1 VPLSVWDAASI
12 AVKTMTYAATLGA
25 AGAVFFLGVCGPLIT
40 GADRRRI
47 RFLAVGLAALSV
59 FAGGAQI
66 LVSAGSMGDE
76 AAGMWDGS
84 LIHMVWQAGAGR
96 ANAVR
101 AIGLLLAAL
110 GVLSNRPPWWALLGA
125 AMAATSF
132 AWTGHARALNP
143 DVLPVLLVSAHLLGI
158 AFWLG
163 ALAPLLIVSRNGDVT
178 IIAATAAR
186 FGSSAVLVVGGLMA
200 AGVALLWMLL
210 GDFTALWSSAY
221 GRSVLLKLAFV
232 GCLLCFAAF
241 NKLRLTPRLLAGDS
255 RAVRSLRTSIRCE
268 MILGAVILAVT
279 AGFTTLIG
287 PPALG

>member
-1 VPLSVWDAASI
+1 VPLSAWDAASI
-12 AVKTMTYAATLGA
+12 AVKTTTYAATLGA
-25 AGAVFFLGVCGPLIT
+25 AGAVFFLGVCGPLIA

-47 RFLAVGLAALSV
+47 RFLVVGLAALAV

-96 ANAVR
+96 ANAIR
-101 AIGLLLAAL
+101 AAGLLLAAL
-110 GVLSNRPPWWALLGA
+110 GGLFNRTPWWALLGA
-125 AMAATSF
+125 GMAATSF

-143 DVLPVLLVSAHLLGI
+143 DVLPVLLVSAHLLGV

-186 FGSSAVLVVGGLMA
+186 FGSSAVVVVGGLMA
-200 AGVALLWMLL
+200 AGLALLWLLL
-210 GDFTALWSSAY
+210 GDVTALWSSAY

-255 RAVRSLRTSIRCE
+255 RAVRSLRTSVRFE
-268 MILGAVILAVT
+268 LILGAVILAVT

>member
-1 VPLSVWDAASI
+1 VPLSIWDAASI
-12 AVKTMTYAATLGA
+12 AVKTMTYAGTLGA
-25 AGAVFFLGVCGPLIT
+25 AGAVFFLGVCGPLIA

-47 RFLAVGLAALSV
+47 RYLVVGLAALAV

-66 LVSAGSMGDE
+66 LVSAGSMGD
-76 AAGMWDGS
+76 AAAAMWDGS

-96 ANAVR
+96 ANAIR
-101 AIGLLLAAL
+101 ATGLVLAAL
-110 GVLSNRPPWWALLGA
+110 GVSSNRTPWWALLGA

-143 DVLPVLLVSAHLLGI
+143 DVLPVLLVSVHLLGI

-178 IIAATAAR
+178 IIAAAAAR
-186 FGSSAVLVVGGLMA
+186 FGSSAVVVVGGLMA
-200 AGVALLWMLL
+200 AGLALLWLLL
-210 GDFTALWSSAY
+210 GDVTALWSSAY

-255 RAVRSLRTSIRCE
+255 RAVRSLRTSVQFE
-268 MILGAVILAVT
+268 LILGAVILAVT
-279 AGFTTLIG
+279 ASFTTLIG

>member
-1 VPLSVWDAASI
+1 MPLSVWDAASI
-12 AVKTMTYAATLGA
+12 AVKTTTYAATLGA
-25 AGAVFFLGVCGPLIT
+25 AGAVFFLGVCGPLIA

-47 RFLAVGLAALSV
+47 RFLVVGLAALAV

-66 LVSAGSMGDE
+66 LVSAGSMGDD
-76 AAGMWDGS
+76 AAGMWDGP

-110 GVLSNRPPWWALLGA
+110 GVSSNRPPWWALLGA

-143 DVLPVLLVSAHLLGI
+143 DVLPVLLVSVHLLGI
-158 AFWLG
+158 AYWLG
-163 ALAPLLIVSRNGDVT
+163 ALVPLLITARNGDVT
-178 IIAATAAR
+178 MIAATAAR
-186 FGSSAVLVVGGLMA
+186 FGSSAVAVVGGLMA
-200 AGVALLWMLL
+200 AGLALLWMLL
-210 GDFTALWSSAY
+210 GDITALWSSAY

-232 GCLLCFAAF
+232 GCLLCFAAL

-255 RAVRSLRTSIRCE
+255 RAVRSLRTSIRFE
-268 MILGAVILAVT
+268 LILGAVILAVT
-279 AGFTTLIG
+279 ASFTTLIG

>member
-1 VPLSVWDAASI
+1 
-12 AVKTMTYAATLGA
+12 
-25 AGAVFFLGVCGPLIT
+25 
-40 GADRRRI
+40 
-47 RFLAVGLAALSV
+47 
-59 FAGGAQI
+59 
-66 LVSAGSMGDE
+66 MGDD
-76 AAGMWDGS
+76 AAGMLDGS

-96 ANAVR
+96 ANAIR

-110 GVLSNRPPWWALLGA
+110 GVLSDRPPWWALLGA

-143 DVLPVLLVSAHLLGI
+143 DVLPVLLVSAHLLGV

-163 ALAPLLIVSRNGDVT
+163 ALAPLLIVSRNADVA

-186 FGSSAVLVVGGLMA
+186 FGSSAVFAVGALMA
-200 AGVALLWMLL
+200 AGIALLWMLL
-210 GDFTALWSSAY
+210 GDVTALWSSTY
-221 GRSVLLKLAFV
+221 GRSVMLKLAFV

-255 RAVRSLRTSIRCE
+255 GAVRSLRTSIRFE

-279 AGFTTLIG
+279 ASFTTLIG

>member
-25 AGAVFFLGVCGPLIT
+25 AGAVFFLGVCGPLI
-40 GADRRRI
+40 ADEDRPRI
-47 RFLAVGLAALSV
+47 RSLVVGLAALSV

-66 LVSAGSMGDE
+66 LVSAGSMADD

-96 ANAVR
+96 ANAIR

-110 GVLSNRPPWWALLGA
+110 GVLSDRPPWWALLGA
-125 AMAATSF
+125 ATAATSF

-178 IIAATAAR
+178 IIAATSAR
-186 FGSSAVLVVGGLMA
+186 FGSSAVFVVGGLMA

-210 GDFTALWSSAY
+210 GDVTALWSSAY
-221 GRSVLLKLAFV
+221 GRSVMLKLAFV

-255 RAVRSLRTSIRCE
+255 QALRSLRTSIRFE
-268 MILGAVILAVT
+268 MMLGAVILAVT
-279 AGFTTLIG
+279 ASFTTLIG
-287 PPALG
+287 PPALS

>member
-25 AGAVFFLGVCGPLIT
+25 AGAVFFLGVCGPLIA
-40 GADRRRI
+40 GADRPRI
-47 RFLAVGLAALSV
+47 RSLVVGLAALSV

-66 LVSAGSMGDE
+66 LVSAGSMGDD

-96 ANAVR
+96 ANAIR

-110 GVLSNRPPWWALLGA
+110 GVLSDRPPWWALLGA
-125 AMAATSF
+125 AAAATSF

-178 IIAATAAR
+178 IIAATSAR
-186 FGSSAVLVVGGLMA
+186 FGSSAVFVVGGLMA

-210 GDFTALWSSAY
+210 GDVTALWSSAY
-221 GRSVLLKLAFV
+221 GRSVMLKLAFV

-241 NKLRLTPRLLAGDS
+241 NKLRLTPRLLAGDP
-255 RAVRSLRTSIRCE
+255 RALRSLRTSIRFE
-268 MILGAVILAVT
+268 MMLGAVILAVT
-279 AGFTTLIG
+279 ASFTTLIG

>member
-25 AGAVFFLGVCGPLIT
+25 AGAVFFLGACGPLI
-40 GADRRRI
+40 ASVDRPRI
-47 RFLAVGLAALSV
+47 RSLVVGLAVLAV
-59 FAGGAQI
+59 FVGGAQV
-66 LVSAGSMGDE
+66 LVSAGSMGDD
-76 AAGMWDGS
+76 AAGMLDGS

-96 ANAVR
+96 ANEIRVF
-101 AIGLLLAAL
+101 GLLLAVL
-110 GVLSNRPPWWALLGA
+110 GASSDRPPWWALLGA

-158 AFWLG
+158 AFWIG
-163 ALAPLLIVSRNGDVT
+163 GLAPLLIVSRNSDVRT
-178 IIAATAAR
+178 IAATAAR
-186 FGSSAVLVVGGLMA
+186 FGSSAVFVVAGLMA

-210 GDFTALWSSAY
+210 GDVTALWNSAY
-221 GRSVLLKLAFV
+221 GRSVMLKLAFV

-255 RAVRSLRTSIRCE
+255 RAVRSLRTSIRFE

-279 AGFTTLIG
+279 AGFTTLVG

>member
-25 AGAVFFLGVCGPLIT
+25 AGAVFFLRVCGPLIA
-40 GADRRRI
+40 GADRPRI
-47 RFLAVGLAALSV
+47 RSLVVGLAALAV

-66 LVSAGSMGDE
+66 LVSAGSMGDD

-96 ANAVR
+96 ANAIR

-110 GVLSNRPPWWALLGA
+110 GVLSGRPPWWALLGA

-143 DVLPVLLVSAHLLGI
+143 DGLPVLLVSVHLLGV

-163 ALAPLLIVSRNGDVT
+163 ALAPLLIVSRNADAT

-186 FGSSAVLVVGGLMA
+186 FGSSAVVVVGALMA
-200 AGVALLWMLL
+200 AGIALLWMLL
-210 GDFTALWSSAY
+210 GDVTALWSSTY
-221 GRSVLLKLAFV
+221 GRSVMLKLAFV

-241 NKLRLTPRLLAGDS
+241 NKLRLTPRLLAGDA
-255 RAVRSLRTSIRCE
+255 RAVQNLRASIRFE

-279 AGFTTLIG
+279 ASFTTLIG

>member
-12 AVKTMTYAATLGA
+12 AVKTTTYAATLGA
-25 AGAVFFLGVCGPLIT
+25 AGVVFFLGVCGPLIA

-47 RFLAVGLAALSV
+47 RFLVVNLAVLSV
-59 FAGGAQI
+59 LAGGAQI
-66 LVSAGSMGDE
+66 LVSAGSMGDD
-76 AAGMWDGS
+76 AAAMWDGS

-110 GVLSNRPPWWALLGA
+110 GVSSNRPPWWALLGA

-158 AFWLG
+158 AYWLG
-163 ALAPLLIVSRNGDVT
+163 ALLPLLIIARNGDVT
-178 IIAATAAR
+178 IIAAAAAR
-186 FGSSAVLVVGGLMA
+186 FGSSAVVVVGGLMA
-200 AGVALLWMLL
+200 AGLALLWMLL
-210 GDFTALWSSAY
+210 GDITALWSSAY

-255 RAVRSLRTSIRCE
+255 RAVRSLRTSIRFE
-268 MILGAVILAVT
+268 LILGAVILAVT
-279 AGFTTLIG
+279 ASFTTLIG

>member
-12 AVKTMTYAATLGA
+12 AVKTVTYAATLGA
-25 AGAVFFLGVCGPLIT
+25 AGAVFFLGVCGPLIA
-40 GADRRRI
+40 GADRPRI
-47 RFLAVGLAALSV
+47 RSLVVGLAALSV

-66 LVSAGSMGDE
+66 LVSAGSMGDD

-96 ANAVR
+96 ANLIR

-110 GVLSNRPPWWALLGA
+110 GVRSNRPPWWALLGA

-163 ALAPLLIVSRNGDVT
+163 ALAPLLIVSRNGDVA

-186 FGSSAVLVVGGLMA
+186 FGSSAVVVVGGLMA
-200 AGVALLWMLL
+200 AGLALLWMLL
-210 GDFTALWSSAY
+210 GDVTALWTSAY
-221 GRSVLLKLAFV
+221 GRSVMLKLAFV

-255 RAVRSLRTSIRCE
+255 RAVRSLRTSIRFE
-268 MILGAVILAVT
+268 MILGALILAVT
-279 AGFTTLIG
+279 AGFTTLVG

>member
-12 AVKTMTYAATLGA
+12 AVKTTTYAATLGA
-25 AGAVFFLGVCGPLIT
+25 AGAVFFLGVCGRLIA

-47 RFLAVGLAALSV
+47 RFLVVNLAVLSV
-59 FAGGAQI
+59 LAGGAQI
-66 LVSAGSMGDE
+66 LVSAGSMGDD
-76 AAGMWDGS
+76 AAAMWDGS

-110 GVLSNRPPWWALLGA
+110 GVSSNRPPWWALLGA

-143 DVLPVLLVSAHLLGI
+143 DVLPVLLVSVHLLGI
-158 AFWLG
+158 AYWLG
-163 ALAPLLIVSRNGDVT
+163 ALVPLLITARNGDVT
-178 IIAATAAR
+178 MIAATAAR
-186 FGSSAVLVVGGLMA
+186 FGSSAVAVVGGLMA
-200 AGVALLWMLL
+200 AGLALLWMLL
-210 GDFTALWSSAY
+210 GDITALWSSAY

-255 RAVRSLRTSIRCE
+255 RAVRSLRTSVRFE

-279 AGFTTLIG
+279 ASFTTLVG

>member
-25 AGAVFFLGVCGPLIT
+25 AGAVFFLGVCGPLIA
-40 GADRRRI
+40 GAARPRI
-47 RFLAVGLAALSV
+47 RSLVVGLAALSV

-66 LVSAGSMGDE
+66 LVSAGSMGDD

-96 ANAVR
+96 ANAIR

-110 GVLSNRPPWWALLGA
+110 GVLSDRPPWWSLLGA
-125 AMAATSF
+125 AMGATSF
-132 AWTGHARALNP
+132 AWTGHARALDP
-143 DVLPVLLVSAHLLGI
+143 DVLPVLLVSAHLLGV

-163 ALAPLLIVSRNGDVT
+163 ALAPLLIVSRSGDAT
-178 IIAATAAR
+178 TIAATAAR
-186 FGSSAVLVVGGLMA
+186 FGSSAVFVVGGLMA

-210 GDFTALWSSAY
+210 GDVTALWSSTY
-221 GRSVLLKLAFV
+221 GRSVMLKLAFV

-255 RAVRSLRTSIRCE
+255 RAVRSLRTSIRFE

>member
-25 AGAVFFLGVCGPLIT
+25 AGAVFFLGVCGPLIA
-40 GADRRRI
+40 GADRPRI
-47 RFLAVGLAALSV
+47 RSLVVGSAALSV

-66 LVSAGSMGDE
+66 LVSAGSMGDD

-96 ANAVR
+96 ANAIR

-110 GVLSNRPPWWALLGA
+110 GVLSDRPPWWALLGA

-163 ALAPLLIVSRNGDVT
+163 ALGPLLIVSRNGDVT
-178 IIAATAAR
+178 IIAATSAR
-186 FGSSAVLVVGGLMA
+186 FGSSAVFVVGALMA

-210 GDFTALWSSAY
+210 GDVTALWSSTY
-221 GRSVLLKLAFV
+221 GRSVMLKLAFV

-255 RAVRSLRTSIRCE
+255 RALRSLRTSIRFE
-268 MILGAVILAVT
+268 MMLGAVILAVT
-279 AGFTTLIG
+279 ASFTTLIG